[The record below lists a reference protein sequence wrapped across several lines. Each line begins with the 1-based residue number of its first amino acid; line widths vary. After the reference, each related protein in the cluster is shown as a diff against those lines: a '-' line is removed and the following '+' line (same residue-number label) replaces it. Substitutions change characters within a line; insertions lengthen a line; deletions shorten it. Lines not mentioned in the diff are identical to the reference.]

1 MIHGHQVLPWGDQ
14 ESLSNLQRELGCD
27 ILLSAHT
34 HQIEVRAKEG
44 KFFINPGSISGAFS
58 YSMPDPTPSLV
69 LMVLQGEETIV
80 YLYVLN
86 DKKEKFEV
94 NKLEF
99 SKNAGDFKKAEEE
112 EEGEEEGEEKQD
124 VPQSNE
130 PQSTEQPQEGTPVEG

>member
-1 MIHGHQVLPWGDQ
+1 
-14 ESLSNLQRELGCD
+14 
-27 ILLSAHT
+27 
-34 HQIEVRAKEG
+34 
-44 KFFINPGSISGAFS
+44 
-58 YSMPDPTPSLV
+58 MPDPTPSLV

-112 EEGEEEGEEKQD
+112 EEGKKKEKKNRMYL
-124 VPQSNE
+124 SRM
-130 PQSTEQPQEGTPVEG
+130 SHRALSSLKKGLL

>member
-1 MIHGHQVLPWGDQ
+1 MGDQ
-14 ESLSNLQRELGCD
+14 EALSNVQRELGCD

-58 YSMPDPTPSLV
+58 YSMPDPTPSFV
-69 LMVLQGEETIV
+69 LMVLQGEEAIV

-112 EEGEEEGEEKQD
+112 EEGKKKEKKNRMYL
-124 VPQSNE
+124 SRM
-130 PQSTEQPQEGTPVEG
+130 SHRALSSLKKGLL

>member
-14 ESLSNLQRELGCD
+14 EALSNVQRELGCD
-27 ILLSAHT
+27 ILLS
-34 HQIEVRAKEG
+34 
-44 KFFINPGSISGAFS
+44 ISGAFS
-58 YSMPDPTPSLV
+58 YSKPDPTPSFV
-69 LMVLQGEETIV
+69 LMVLQGEEAIV

-112 EEGEEEGEEKQD
+112 EEEEEEGEEKQD

>member
-1 MIHGHQVLPWGDQ
+1 M
-14 ESLSNLQRELGCD
+14 
-27 ILLSAHT
+27 
-34 HQIEVRAKEG
+34 
-44 KFFINPGSISGAFS
+44 
-58 YSMPDPTPSLV
+58 
-69 LMVLQGEETIV
+69 

>member
-1 MIHGHQVLPWGDQ
+1 
-14 ESLSNLQRELGCD
+14 
-27 ILLSAHT
+27 
-34 HQIEVRAKEG
+34 
-44 KFFINPGSISGAFS
+44 
-58 YSMPDPTPSLV
+58 MPDPTPSFV
-69 LMVLQGEETIV
+69 LMVLQGEEAIV

-99 SKNAGDFKKAEEE
+99 SKNAGDFKKAEK
-112 EEGEEEGEEKQD
+112 EEGEEKQD

>member
-1 MIHGHQVLPWGDQ
+1 
-14 ESLSNLQRELGCD
+14 
-27 ILLSAHT
+27 
-34 HQIEVRAKEG
+34 
-44 KFFINPGSISGAFS
+44 
-58 YSMPDPTPSLV
+58 MPDPTPSLV

-99 SKNAGDFKKAEEE
+99 SKNSGDFKKAEEE

>member
-1 MIHGHQVLPWGDQ
+1 M
-14 ESLSNLQRELGCD
+14 
-27 ILLSAHT
+27 
-34 HQIEVRAKEG
+34 
-44 KFFINPGSISGAFS
+44 GAFS
-58 YSMPDPTPSLV
+58 YSMPDPTPS
-69 LMVLQGEETIV
+69 
-80 YLYVLN
+80 
-86 DKKEKFEV
+86 FEV